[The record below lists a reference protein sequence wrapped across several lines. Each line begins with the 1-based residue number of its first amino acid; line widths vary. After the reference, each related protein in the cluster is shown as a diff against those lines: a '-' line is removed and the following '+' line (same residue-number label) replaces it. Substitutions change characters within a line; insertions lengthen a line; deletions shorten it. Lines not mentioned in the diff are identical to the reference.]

1 MTEKPLFATDY
12 KREDLELVRQTCLYV
27 ATKLGDLLDDLVVV
41 GGLVPSLLIPD
52 ESLPAGE
59 DVHIGTT
66 DLDLGLS
73 LAILDTKR
81 YEDLSLRL
89 NRADF
94 KPDEN
99 EEGNPILQRWK
110 ITPSAGLKVTL
121 DFLIPPSLADDKGGD
136 LRHIQKDLAAV
147 ITPGLRLAFRDK
159 QKVFLKGVTL
169 LGEKANRDIWVCGP
183 GAFVVLKALAFDQR
197 GENKD
202 AYDLYFV
209 IRNYGRSIDDVC
221 RCIRPLLE
229 EVETK
234 KAFAILKRDFWE
246 PDGIGPSRIA
256 QFQYRKPNADLQ
268 ADVAG
273 FTKELLTICGHTT

>member
-1 MTEKPLFATDY
+1 
-12 KREDLELVRQTCLYV
+12 LVNPGIIQPFQL
-27 ATKLGDLLDDLVVV
+27 VV

-121 DFLIPPSLADDKGGD
+121 DFLIPPSLAADKGGD

-159 QKVFLKGVTL
+159 QKVSLKGVTL
-169 LGEKANRDIWVCGP
+169 FGEKANRDIWVCGP

-221 RCIRPLLE
+221 RCISPLLE

-234 KAFAILKRDFWE
+234 KALAILNRDFLE
-246 PDGIGPSRIA
+246 PDGIGPSRVA
-256 QFQYRKPNADLQ
+256 QFQYRGPNADLQ

-273 FTKELLTICGHTT
+273 YVKELLSKCE

>member
-1 MTEKPLFATDY
+1 MPEKPSFSSDY

-59 DVHIGTT
+59 DVHIGTV

-73 LAILDTKR
+73 LGLLDKNR

-89 NRADF
+89 YRADF

-99 EEGNPILQRWK
+99 EEGNPTLQRWK
-110 ITPSAGLKVTL
+110 ITLAADLKVTL
-121 DFLIPPSLADDKGGD
+121 DFLIPPSLAADKGGD

-147 ITPGLRLAFRDK
+147 ITPGLHLAFQDR
-159 QKVFLKGVTL
+159 QKVSLKGVTL

-197 GENKD
+197 GESKD

-209 IRNYGRSIDDVC
+209 IRNYGRGVDDVC
-221 RCIRPLLE
+221 RCLSPLLK
-229 EVETK
+229 EVQTK
-234 KAFAILKRDFWE
+234 KALEILNRDFSQ
-246 PDGIGPSRIA
+246 PDGVGPSRVA
-256 QFQYRKPNADLQ
+256 QFQNRGLNADLQ

-273 FTKELLTICGHTT
+273 FAKELLARCSHAT

>member
-73 LAILDTKR
+73 LAILDMKR

-94 KPDEN
+94 KPDKN
-99 EEGNPILQRWK
+99 EEGNPTLQRWK

-121 DFLIPPSLADDKGGD
+121 DFLIPPSLAADKGGD

-159 QKVFLKGVTL
+159 QKVSLKGFTL

-209 IRNYGRSIDDVC
+209 IRNYGRGIDDVC
-221 RCIRPLLE
+221 RRISPLLE

-234 KAFAILKRDFWE
+234 KALVILNRDFLE
-246 PDGIGPSRIA
+246 PDGIGPSRVA
-256 QFQYRKPNADLQ
+256 QFQYRGPNADLQ

-273 FTKELLTICGHTT
+273 YVKELLSKCE